1 MTNINFRQYIEL
13 ALRTEIKDY
22 DLILERL
29 NSITLRKLHGSYL
42 YLEIEELEQAI
53 IKNDEINII
62 EELGDCAW
70 YIALLSDVFKIDLNF
85 SGKITGTKDLTK
97 IKQLSFDIAD
107 NIKKVIMYNKP
118 LCEIKEFVEKIE
130 DIYFLFNQEFGNLW
144 QLCLE
149 KNILKLQKRYG
160 KKYSDVKANNRDIK
174 AELEVIG
181 NKGIPQPNTIDTGG
195 IQTKGILK

>member
-1 MTNINFRQYIEL
+1 MTNINFLQYIEL

-22 DLILERL
+22 NLILERL

-42 YLEIEELEQAI
+42 YLEIDELEQAI

-118 LCEIKEFVEKIE
+118 LCEIKEFIEKIDE
-130 DIYFLFNQEFGNLW
+130 IYFLFNQEFGNLW
-144 QLCLE
+144 QLGFE

-160 KKYSDVKANNRDIK
+160 EKYSDIKANNRSIK
-174 AELEVIG
+174 AELEVI
-181 NKGIPQPNTIDTGG
+181 K
-195 IQTKGILK
+195 

>member
-22 DLILERL
+22 DLILKRL
-29 NSITLRKLHGSYL
+29 NAITLRKLHGSYL

-70 YIALLSDVFKIDLNF
+70 YIALLSDVFNFDLIF
-85 SGKITGTKDLTK
+85 RGKITNTKDLTK

-107 NIKKVIMYNKP
+107 SIKKVIMYNKP
-118 LCEIKEFVEKIE
+118 SHHLTLANKIHEI
-130 DIYFLFNQEFGNLW
+130 YCLFNQEFGNLW
-144 QLCLE
+144 QLGFE
-149 KNILKLQKRYG
+149 KNILKLKKRYG
-160 KKYSDVKANNRDIK
+160 KKYTDVKANNRNIK
-174 AELEVIG
+174 AELEV
-181 NKGIPQPNTIDTGG
+181 
-195 IQTKGILK
+195 LK

>member
-1 MTNINFRQYIEL
+1 MKNFDNFNQYKEL

-42 YLEIEELEQAI
+42 YLEIDELEQAI

-70 YIALLSDVFKIDLNF
+70 YIALLNDVFKIDLNF

-97 IKQLSFDIAD
+97 IKQLSFNIAD

-118 LCEIKEFVEKIE
+118 LCELKEFIEKI
-130 DIYFLFNQEFGNLW
+130 DAIYFLFNQEFGNLW
-144 QLCLE
+144 QLGLE

-174 AELEVIG
+174 AELEV
-181 NKGIPQPNTIDTGG
+181 
-195 IQTKGILK
+195 LK

>member
-1 MTNINFRQYIEL
+1 MTNINFLQYIEL

-42 YLEIEELEQAI
+42 YLEIDELEQAI

-70 YIALLSDVFKIDLNF
+70 YIALLSDVFNFDLSF
-85 SGKITGTKDLTK
+85 KGKITNTKDLTK
-97 IKQLSFDIAD
+97 IKQLAFDIAD
-107 NIKKVIMYNKP
+107 NMKKVIMYNKSSYH
-118 LCEIKEFVEKIE
+118 LTLINKIHEI
-130 DIYFLFNQEFGNLW
+130 YCLFNQEFGNLW
-144 QLCLE
+144 QLGLE
-149 KNILKLQKRYG
+149 KNILKLKKRYG

-174 AELEVIG
+174 AELEV
-181 NKGIPQPNTIDTGG
+181 
-195 IQTKGILK
+195 LK

>member
-1 MTNINFRQYIEL
+1 MTNINFRQYKEL

-29 NSITLRKLHGSYL
+29 NAITLRKLHGSYL
-42 YLEIEELEQAI
+42 YLEIDELEQAI

-70 YIALLSDVFKIDLNF
+70 YIALLSDVFNFDLNF

-97 IKQLSFDIAD
+97 IKQLAFDVAD
-107 NIKKVIMYNKP
+107 NMKKVIMYNKP
-118 LCEIKEFVEKIE
+118 FCEIKEFIEKIE

-144 QLCLE
+144 QLGLE

-160 KKYSDVKANNRDIK
+160 EKYSDVKANNRDIK
-174 AELEVIG
+174 AELEV
-181 NKGIPQPNTIDTGG
+181 
-195 IQTKGILK
+195 LK

>member
-1 MTNINFRQYIEL
+1 MTNINFRQYIDL

-29 NSITLRKLHGSYL
+29 NAITLRKLHASYL
-42 YLEIEELEQAI
+42 YLEIGELEQAI

-70 YIALLSDVFKIDLNF
+70 YIAVLSDVFNIDLNF

-107 NIKKVIMYNKP
+107 SIKKVIMYNKP
-118 LCEIKEFVEKIE
+118 LCEVKEFIEKIDE
-130 DIYFLFNQEFGNLW
+130 IYCLFNQEFGNLW
-144 QLCLE
+144 QLGLE
-149 KNILKLQKRYG
+149 KNILKLKKRYG
-160 KKYSDVKANNRDIK
+160 KKYSDLKANNRNIK
-174 AELEVIG
+174 AELEV
-181 NKGIPQPNTIDTGG
+181 
-195 IQTKGILK
+195 LK

>member
-22 DLILERL
+22 HLILKRL
-29 NSITLRKLHGSYL
+29 NSITLRKLHASYL
-42 YLEIEELEQAI
+42 YLEIGELEQAV

-70 YIALLSDVFKIDLNF
+70 YIALLSDVFNIDLNF

-97 IKQLSFDIAD
+97 IKQLAFDIAD
-107 NIKKVIMYNKP
+107 NMKKVIMYNKP
-118 LCEIKEFVEKIE
+118 LCEVKEFIEKIDE
-130 DIYFLFNQEFGNLW
+130 IYCLFNQEFGNLW
-144 QLCLE
+144 QLGFE

-160 KKYSDVKANNRDIK
+160 EEYSDKKANNRNIK
-174 AELEVIG
+174 AELEV
-181 NKGIPQPNTIDTGG
+181 
-195 IQTKGILK
+195 LK

>member
-22 DLILERL
+22 KQVLERL
-29 NSITLRKLHGSYL
+29 DAITLRKLHGCQL
-42 YLEIEELEQAI
+42 HLEVQELEQAI
-53 IKNDEINII
+53 INNDEINIV

-70 YIALLSDVFKIDLNF
+70 YLAVLSDVFNIDLTF

-97 IKQLSFDIAD
+97 IKQLAFEIAD

-118 LCEIKEFVEKIE
+118 LCEIKEFIEKIDE
-130 DIYFLFNQEFGNLW
+130 IYFLFNQEFGNLW
-144 QLCLE
+144 QLGFE

-160 KKYSDVKANNRDIK
+160 KIYSDLKANNRDIK
-174 AELEVIG
+174 AELEV
-181 NKGIPQPNTIDTGG
+181 
-195 IQTKGILK
+195 LK